1 MTRPQTTCSS
11 RNENTNLIKNLTESF
26 SRQSSNPT
34 AAEENKK
41 TSAGLTSHDRTSQPK
56 WDLCTQTQRA
66 NWEKI
71 DLLLAQ
77 RGTCQG
83 PFSAIAFGVGWES
96 EQSWPVKKGS
106 KLCNCKVHGPCN
118 KHWRLVLG
126 CIDAAFSNRIFW
138 FQHVFLR
145 GRKPSRNHRKPAKT
159 NEIVNFLL
167 RNRTFRFM
175 QT

>member
-1 MTRPQTTCSS
+1 MRSPGAAGAFSDTVDSRTVSALVIASNSPARRRGVETVLGWGLRALILPQ
-11 RNENTNLIKNLTESF
+11 
-26 SRQSSNPT
+26 
-34 AAEENKK
+34 A
-41 TSAGLTSHDRTSQPK
+41 
-56 WDLCTQTQRA
+56 
-66 NWEKI
+66 
-71 DLLLAQ
+71 
-77 RGTCQG
+77 CQG